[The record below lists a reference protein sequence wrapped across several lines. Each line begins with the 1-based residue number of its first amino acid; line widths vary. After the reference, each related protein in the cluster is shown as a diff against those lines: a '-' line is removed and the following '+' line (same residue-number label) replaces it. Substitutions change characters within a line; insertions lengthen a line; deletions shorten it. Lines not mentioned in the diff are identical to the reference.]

1 MRRVML
7 LALSVLM
14 VVSMSVS
21 PALANDWDG
30 DGCDEERWSCDRW
43 NRHDGNRHDGNRHD
57 RNRHDRNR
65 HANDAEV
72 CFVFVFVPLGFW
84 DFDFWNWVWFWQD
97 LGSHWECSD

>member
-14 VVSMSVS
+14 VVSMAVS

-57 RNRHDRNR
+57 RNRH
-65 HANDAEV
+65 ANDAEV
-72 CFVFVFVPLGFW
+72 CFVFVFVPFGFW

>member
-14 VVSMSVS
+14 VVSMAVS
-21 PALANDWDG
+21 PALAHDRDR
-30 DGCDEERWSCDRW
+30 DGCDEDRWACDR
-43 NRHDGNRHDGNRHD
+43 GNRHDGKGHHGNRHP
-57 RNRHDRNR
+57 
-65 HANDAEV
+65 NDAEV
-72 CFVFVFVPLGFW
+72 CFVYVFVPFGFW